1 MLISCQLLLLQ
12 HGITLHGVR
21 NLIKGLPRLE
31 YINFGSIGKILEHQS
46 FELRSE
52 RLKLTHF
59 CELDPHFVKI
69 PRLQILCPNIQHISL
84 SVPLTLNSHQE
95 GRDNDPTITIMDTLA
110 TSSLPLKTIELQQF
124 SYSDSF
130 KRLLMLKGKNLV
142 ELLFRAN
149 SNLHSEHVTFIGES
163 CPKLQ
168 KLHLKEIG
176 PEELPN
182 LDRPPIIINTTAL
195 KRQSMFSE
203 LTSLHLSG
211 QMWNPNTIL
220 PLLLTSAKKLIRYCS
235 LNRNY

>member
-1 MLISCQLLLLQ
+1 M
-12 HGITLHGVR
+12 
-21 NLIKGLPRLE
+21 
-31 YINFGSIGKILEHQS
+31 
-46 FELRSE
+46 
-52 RLKLTHF
+52 
-59 CELDPHFVKI
+59 KI

-84 SVPLTLNSHQE
+84 SVPLTLNSHQD

>member
-1 MLISCQLLLLQ
+1 M
-12 HGITLHGVR
+12 HGVR
-21 NLIKGLPRLE
+21 NLIRGLPRLE
-31 YINFGSIGKILEHQS
+31 YINFGSIGKILDHQS
-46 FELRSE
+46 FDLEER

-59 CELDPHFVKI
+59 CELDPQFVNVK
-69 PRLQILCPNIQHISL
+69 RLETRCPNIQHLSL
-84 SVPLTLNSHQE
+84 SVPMSLSSHGDNSVE
-95 GRDNDPTITIMDTLA
+95 DPTSLIMDALA

-124 SYSDSF
+124 SYCDSF
-130 KRLLMLKGKNLV
+130 KRLLKMKGKNLI

-149 SNLHSEHVTFIGES
+149 SNLNSDHIRFIGES

-182 LDRPPIIINTTAL
+182 PDRPPIIINTTAL

-203 LTSLHLSG
+203 LTAIHLSG

-220 PLLLTSAKKLIRYCS
+220 PLLLTAAKKLTRY
-235 LNRNY
+235 